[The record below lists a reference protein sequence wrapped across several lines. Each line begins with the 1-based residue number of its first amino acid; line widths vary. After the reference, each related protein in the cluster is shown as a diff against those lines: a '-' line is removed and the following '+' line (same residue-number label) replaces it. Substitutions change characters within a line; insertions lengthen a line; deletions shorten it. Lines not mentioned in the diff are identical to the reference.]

1 MENNNKQSKRNVNNF
16 LNKVKNVEDKWKFDR
31 FKKEKISKEF
41 SETKTDEEGNSK
53 ENKTFKDT
61 YVMKEPDYIKLY
73 IKDIVLLSELPVSL
87 TDFIVALL
95 KNINYNGQIVL
106 NSSIK
111 KQLKETLKLS
121 SIQVVDNKLTQLKK
135 ADIIRT
141 VDRGV
146 FAANPFFFGRGK
158 WEDIREQRDNWIK
171 ISYKD
176 NKKSIQT
183 SFSENEEDYNE

>member
-1 MENNNKQSKRNVNNF
+1 MNNEKQPKRSVKNF
-16 LNKVKNVEDKWKFDR
+16 LDKTKDIEDRWNYER
-31 FKKEKISKEF
+31 FKKEKVSKEY
-41 SETKTDEEGNSK
+41 SETKTDNEGNSQ
-53 ENKTFKDT
+53 ENKTFKDK

-87 TDFIVALL
+87 TDFIVAIL

-141 VDRGV
+141 IDRGV

-171 ISYKD
+171 VSYKND
-176 NKKSIQT
+176 KRTVET
-183 SFSENEEDYNE
+183 SFSENENEGEE